1 MIMLAESE
9 AYDAGYALG
18 TFLAQNAIAI
28 VALIAV
34 IGGVLYVEWLRSS
47 K

>member
-9 AYDAGYALG
+9 AYDAGYAVG
-18 TFLAQNAIAI
+18 SFLAQNAVAI
-28 VALIAV
+28 VALITV
-34 IGGVLYVEWLRSS
+34 IGVVLCVEWLRSS